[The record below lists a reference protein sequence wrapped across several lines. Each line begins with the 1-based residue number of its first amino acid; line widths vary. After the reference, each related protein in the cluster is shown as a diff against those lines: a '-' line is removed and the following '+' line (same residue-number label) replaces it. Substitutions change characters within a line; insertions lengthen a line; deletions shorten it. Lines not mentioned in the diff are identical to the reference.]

1 MKSIFTALL
10 ILITLS
16 PRAQV
21 QFTSSN
27 LPIVVINTH
36 GQEIPNNGKITADM
50 GVIWKGDSVR
60 NNLTDPYN
68 HYNGKIGIELRGS
81 SSQQFPK
88 KGYAVETRDS
98 AGENLNIQLLG
109 FPSENDWVFNAT
121 YNDKTLM
128 RDVLVYDAAR
138 KTGRY
143 ASRSKYFELVL
154 NGEYRGVYIL
164 FEKIKQD
171 KNRVDIKG
179 LDPDDVTGDAVT
191 GGYIIKVDKLD
202 GEDNGGWASN
212 FYPFPGCTFPTIYQF
227 HDPKNSD
234 IVGQQINYIKAFIT
248 NFETVMYNNL
258 YSDTTIGFPKIAD
271 EASFADFFLVNEFAK
286 NVDGFRLSSYMYKD
300 RDSKN
305 PKLFMGPVWDFN
317 GGLGNA
323 NYYDSWINTGWEL
336 DFLTTNQSFMTTD
349 QFQVPFWWTKLKE
362 WPRFKGLIKDR
373 WTILKTTAFDRT
385 RIFNVI
391 DSVASHLQESR
402 ARNFQRW
409 PVLGVW
415 VWPNYYVGQTY
426 QDEITYLKNW
436 ITGRLL
442 WMNSAINLFTSVEDE
457 NPVIPQQL
465 TVANYPNP
473 FSANSLNSGTSTLVY
488 FTVPTDGN
496 VTVRMYDSRGSLV
509 SELMNGA
516 VTTGHYEVRVQPE
529 KLGMSSGFYPVMVT
543 FTSGTGTTTTG
554 SAKLVYLK

>member
-1 MKSIFTALL
+1 MKRLFTALL
-10 ILITLS
+10 ILITSDLQ
-16 PRAQV
+16 AQV
-21 QFTSSN
+21 QFTSSD
-27 LPIVVINTH
+27 LPIVIINTN
-36 GQEIPNNGKITADM
+36 GQEIPNNDKIMADM
-50 GVIWKGDSVR
+50 GVIWNGDGVR
-60 NNLTDPYN
+60 NYLTDPRN

-81 SSQQFPK
+81 STLMFPK

-98 AGENLNIQLLG
+98 AGENLNVNLLG

-128 RDVLVYDAAR
+128 RDVVMYDAAR

-179 LDPDDVTGDAVT
+179 LDPDDITGDAVT
-191 GGYIIKVDKLD
+191 GGYLIKVDKLD
-202 GEDNGGWASN
+202 GEPNEGWTSN
-212 FYPFPGCTFPTIYQF
+212 YPAYPGCTFPIWYLY
-227 HDPKNSD
+227 HDPNNED
-234 IVGQQINYIKAFIT
+234 IVTQQSNYIKSFIT
-248 NFETVMYNNL
+248 NFEMVMYNNL
-258 YSDTTIGFPKIAD
+258 YADTSIGFPKIAD
-271 EASFADFFLVNEFAK
+271 ETSFADFFLVNEFAK
-286 NVDGFRLSSYMYKD
+286 NVDGFRLSTYMHKD
-300 RDSKN
+300 RDSRN
-305 PKLFMGPVWDFN
+305 PKLVMGPVWDFN

-336 DFLTTNQSFMTTD
+336 DFLTSDQNFLTTD
-349 QFQVPFWWTKLKE
+349 QFQVPFWWKKLKE
-362 WPRFKGLIKDR
+362 WPRFKSLIKDR
-373 WTILKTTAFDRT
+373 WNVLKTTAFDRT

-391 DSVASHLQESR
+391 DSVANHLAESR
-402 ARNFQRW
+402 VRNFQKW

-442 WMNSAINLFTSVEDE
+442 WMNSAINLFTSVDE
-457 NPVIPQQL
+457 EKPLIPAKL
-465 TVANYPNP
+465 EVANYPNP
-473 FSANSLNSGTSTLVY
+473 FSSGSLSGNASTLVT
-488 FTVPTDGN
+488 FTAPSEG
-496 VTVRMYDSRGSLV
+496 TVSVKMYDSRGSLV
-509 SELMNGA
+509 KELQNGR
-516 VTTGHYEVRVQPE
+516 VTPGHHELRVVPE
-529 KLGMSSGFYPVMVT
+529 YLNISSGFYPVIVT
-543 FTSGTGTTTTG
+543 FISDTGTVTTG